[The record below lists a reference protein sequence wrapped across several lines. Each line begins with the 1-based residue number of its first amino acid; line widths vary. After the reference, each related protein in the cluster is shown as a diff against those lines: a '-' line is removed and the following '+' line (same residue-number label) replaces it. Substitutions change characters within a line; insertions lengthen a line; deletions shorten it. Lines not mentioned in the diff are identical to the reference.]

1 MKRNL
6 ARFLSVLIVV
16 LLILSLSGCFSFLM
30 EKKDYFPIKSGSSE
44 LAIVHVPGQSP
55 VTLNAYYSLKSLNG
69 HNDLVLSIQS
79 YQSGKALDFY
89 FRRNSNGNVYWEGLK
104 SSGTLIPIQ
113 GCKLIDNAYTG
124 QNESPIVMQV
134 YDPGDGSMS
143 ITRTSKLLSSINI
156 EGKVYQNV
164 LKVSLGYPMSFSF
177 YFANNFGIVRF
188 EMTTYYGETDYIDFV
203 SR

>member
-1 MKRNL
+1 MKRDL
-6 ARFLSVLIVV
+6 AKFLSVLIVV
-16 LLILSLSGCFSFLM
+16 FLILSLSGCFSFLM
-30 EKKDYFPIKSGSSE
+30 GKKDYFPIKNGSSE

-55 VTLNAYYSLKSLNG
+55 VTLNAYYSLKSLNS

-79 YQSGKALDFY
+79 YQSGEALDFY
-89 FRRNSNGNVYWEGLK
+89 FWKNSNGNVYWEGLK
-104 SSGTLIPIQ
+104 SSGTLTPIK
-113 GCKLIDNAYTG
+113 GCKLIDDAYAG

-134 YDPGDGSMS
+134 YDPGDGNMS
-143 ITRTSKLLSSINI
+143 IARTSKLLNSINI